1 MTKKKLPTGP
11 IRIDLPIPTFAQVS
25 DREKQK
31 QDSGLQEVRLQ
42 ETIIPGSTLQE
53 TSLKENSFEE
63 ASLTNNALADAEQVF
78 ELNKNLQLDREE
90 EEEEITEY
98 KKVAMRLSVPSA
110 EKLKQLRAITGVPY
124 EILVDVLID
133 NWENLSQKTQA
144 AYLKQA
150 KQLRMRRLL
159 EGQEKTMK
167 TMKKKYS
174 T

>member
-11 IRIDLPIPTFAQVS
+11 IRIDLPIQTFSQVAE
-25 DREKQK
+25 REKQK
-31 QDSGLQEVRLQ
+31 QDSGLQEVSLQ
-42 ETIIPGSTLQE
+42 ETIIAESSLQE
-53 TSLKENSFEE
+53 TSFKETSSEE
-63 ASLTNNALADAEQVF
+63 AGLINNDLADAKPIF
-78 ELNKNLQLDREE
+78 ELNKKFQLDREDDD
-90 EEEEITEY
+90 EEITEY